1 MERFKS
7 SVLLHMYSKVKNN
20 ESFTKGYIIDKF
32 NVSERTVTRYIKDL
46 NNYFEEEYID
56 NKIIYNRKKS
66 VYEIE
71 YKDTKILDEKD
82 ILSICKV
89 LLESKGF
96 SKEEMEKVINKLVCS
111 RFLKDKDIVENI
123 IANELF
129 NYVPTGHGKPL
140 IDKLWELSIAINN
153 QDIIEIEYFKL
164 SKHGKLESEATKRNI
179 KPLSIMFSE
188 YYFYLAALI
197 EGMEYKFPTIY
208 RVDRIGSFSNAN
220 RKFPIEYS
228 SRFEDGKF
236 RRLIQFMQ
244 TGNLQKIRFKFT
256 GNSLEAVLDRLP
268 NAKVLEENQGEYMI
282 ETEMFGTGIK
292 MWILSQGSAVEVLE
306 PIEFREEIKGAIE
319 SMRSNYV

>member
-20 ESFTKGYIIDKF
+20 ESFTKEYIVDKF

-46 NNYFEEEYID
+46 NNYFQEEYID
-56 NKIIYNRKKS
+56 NKIIYNRKS
-66 VYEIE
+66 GLYELK
-71 YKDTKILDEKD
+71 YKDTKILNEKD

-96 SKEEMEKVINKLVCS
+96 SKEEIEKVINKLLCDCVS
-111 RFLKDKDIVENI
+111 EDKKIVENI

-129 NYVPTGHGKPL
+129 NYVPTNHGKPL
-140 IDKLWELSIAINN
+140 IDKLWDLSIAINN

-164 SKHGKLESEATKRNI
+164 SKNGKLESEATKRNI

-188 YYFYLAALI
+188 YYFYLAAFI
-197 EGMEYKFPTIY
+197 EGTEYKFPTIY
-208 RVDRIGSFSNAN
+208 RVDRIESFESTNRNFSIDYSNRFKDGEF
-220 RKFPIEYS
+220 RK
-228 SRFEDGKF
+228 
-236 RRLIQFMQ
+236 LIQFMH

-268 NAKVLEENQGEYMI
+268 NAKVLEENQGEYII

-292 MWILSQGSAVEVLE
+292 MWLLSQGSFVEVLE
-306 PIEFREEIKGAIE
+306 PIEFREEIKSTIE
-319 SMRSNYV
+319 KMKNNYI

>member
-20 ESFTKGYIIDKF
+20 ESFTKEYIIDKF

-46 NNYFEEEYID
+46 NNYLQDEYVD
-56 NKIIYNRKKS
+56 NKITYNRKKG

-71 YKDTKILDEKD
+71 YKDTKVLNEKD

-96 SKEEMEKVINKLVCS
+96 SKEEMEGIINKLLCNCV
-111 RFLKDKDIVENI
+111 FQDKKIVEKI
-123 IANELF
+123 IENELF
-129 NYVPTGHGKPL
+129 NYVPTSHGKPL
-140 IDKLWELSIAINN
+140 IDKLWDLSIAINN
-153 QDIIEIEYFKL
+153 QEIIEIEYFKL
-164 SKHGKLESEATKRNI
+164 SKNGKLESKATKRNI

-188 YYFYLAALI
+188 YYFYLAAFI
-197 EGMEYKFPTIY
+197 EGMEYEFPTIY
-208 RVDRIGSFSNAN
+208 RVDRIGSFSNVN
-220 RKFPIEYS
+220 RNFPIEYS

-236 RRLIQFMQ
+236 RKLIQFMQ

-256 GNSLEAVLDRLP
+256 GSSLEAVLDRLP
-268 NAKVLEENQGEYMI
+268 NAKVLEENQGEYII

-292 MWILSQGSAVEVLE
+292 MWILSQGSAIEVLE
-306 PIEFREEIKGAIE
+306 PMGFREEIKSTIE
-319 SMRSNYV
+319 KMKSNYI